1 MLDLFIIQKPL
12 TCIWGSQE
20 LFQRDIV
27 NGLGFLQWGDLGCQ
41 CNGTFSYQVIHFNDA
56 YLLYQLEF
64 NNMYTGLLLDSS
76 NYCQYGIFTFSRL

>member
-1 MLDLFIIQKPL
+1 M
-12 TCIWGSQE
+12 
-20 LFQRDIV
+20 FQRDIV
-27 NGLGFLQWGDLGCQ
+27 DGLGFLQWGDLGCQ
-41 CNGTFSYQVIHFNDA
+41 CNGTSSYQVIHFNDA